1 MSHSVSFTLPKDY
14 AFVAAVGLSTSFLA
28 AYHTVLS
35 IRFRI
40 KAKIRH
46 PQFYAELKQT
56 QEDSNA
62 LRFNCAQ
69 RAHENM
75 LEHLPIFLAGLAW
88 TGIRYPLIS
97 SALGLSWIMA
107 RFFYTRGYTSENPG
121 NRGRWFTTSV
131 STLG

>member
-1 MSHSVSFTLPKDY
+1 MAKSLRCLANLIPACLTPP
-14 AFVAAVGLSTSFLA
+14 FL
-28 AYHTVLS
+28 TILIV
-35 IRFRI
+35 
-40 KAKIRH
+40 
-46 PQFYAELKQT
+46 YAELKQT
-56 QEDSNA
+56 QEDPNA

-121 NRGRWFTTSV
+121 N
-131 STLG
+131 